1 MSSFNFNSIQD
12 RITED
17 RITEDREALFEASRR
32 WQMINEKL
40 ALARR
45 LREEQRKIE
54 ETIRSN
60 HLLLESIHN
69 QLESNTFDVQ
79 SMMEQTAFDLKKSL
93 NGRSVIKIVGLPPA
107 LSPSDIH
114 RFITNKFRDF
124 GEIKNVVFDC
134 LCDGSSND
142 YTVTALVQFASDESA
157 AAAITGSED
166 IKYNSITL
174 DVSYAF

>member
-1 MSSFNFNSIQD
+1 MASFTSNSIQD
-12 RITED
+12 TVAA
-17 RITEDREALFEASRR
+17 DREALFEASRR

-40 ALARR
+40 ASERR
-45 LREEQRKIE
+45 LREEQRRQE
-54 ETIRSN
+54 ETIRSS
-60 HLLLESIHN
+60 HLLLESLRN
-69 QLESNTFDVQ
+69 QLENNAFDIQ

-93 NGRSVIKIVGLPPA
+93 NGRSVIKILGLPPV

-114 RFITNKFRDF
+114 QFLTNKFRDF